1 MYNKLVA
8 SIYDGFMYQAEK
20 QGLAR
25 RRKQLLGPVEGK
37 VLEVGAGTGVNFDYY
52 PPDTQVIAIE
62 PDPAMYRKAQRK
74 LRDFPNVELLPLGI
88 GDEALESEIPAG
100 SLDAVVC
107 TLVLCTLPEPEL
119 SFQLF
124 KKWLKPGGQLRVL
137 EHIRSP
143 RSLTAGLQDFFT
155 PPWKRVALGCHLN
168 RPTDQMIKDA
178 GFQLKEE
185 KYFSKYFP
193 WYLGVFVNEG

>member
-107 TLVLCTLPEPEL
+107 TLVLCTLPEPEF

>member
-88 GDEALESEIPAG
+88 GDDALESEIPAG